1 MLIKDLFD
9 PKDLE
14 IAKLKRA
21 ISDFK
26 EYDKERKAYYSE
38 SMVRLGELESLVEE
52 LKESEPVVVKNLK
65 KKVENQKVYIDKLL
79 TIIENSKIS
88 KEDQDKVMSMPIV
101 SNPTLRKQNRELRER
116 IKKQKEMINKL
127 VFELNK
133 KEEE

>member
-1 MLIKDLFD
+1 MLNKDLFD